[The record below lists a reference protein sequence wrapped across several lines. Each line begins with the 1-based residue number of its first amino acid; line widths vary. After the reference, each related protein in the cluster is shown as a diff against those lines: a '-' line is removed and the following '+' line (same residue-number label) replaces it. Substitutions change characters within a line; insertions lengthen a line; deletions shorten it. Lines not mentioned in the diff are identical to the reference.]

1 MNNSMRKHISSHHK
15 TLVTHDTVPWWN
27 DTFQESCLLYI
38 IFWLSALFCKPVFLY
53 STFKYILDFCI
64 LLFMGFFPL
73 VLNFLQPDCDPMT
86 APVPVPM
93 LLISQQVRCI
103 FTSFDCLGTAFI
115 SAARKNNAAKKR
127 QMRKCPFSFA
137 FCVARSFEP
146 KSAAAGVK
154 SREIFFLQEE
164 TMWAAERLKLCLS

>member
-1 MNNSMRKHISSHHK
+1 
-15 TLVTHDTVPWWN
+15 
-27 DTFQESCLLYI
+27 
-38 IFWLSALFCKPVFLY
+38 
-53 STFKYILDFCI
+53 
-64 LLFMGFFPL
+64 MGFFPL
-73 VLNFLQPDCDPMT
+73 VLNSLQPDCDPMS

-103 FTSFDCLGTAFI
+103 FPSFDCLGTAFI
-115 SAARKNNAAKKR
+115 SAAKR
-127 QMRKCPFSFA
+127 QQIRKCPFSLT

-164 TMWAAERLKLCLS
+164 MM